1 MVAISYGN
9 YSLTAGQ
16 RKYQT
21 ANSNKKY
28 SGKNGFGTKVSN
40 ENRNI
45 KTVWNG
51 KFETCAEVDKIPCKY
66 ELKDEKAF
74 AWCWKSPGIEYRFF
88 HAAESTEENPIVVA
102 RGDYSISTYNLYGK
116 EPGINERFDY
126 VARTQERL
134 ASCNRLHLSEEAAWN
149 KKDLDFVLGFTEN
162 HTGADQIGTCF
173 KLDSDILKGFT
184 EENKR
189 NLELYS
195 SAVRERMISGMARKC
210 SEELFDM
217 LKN

>member
-1 MVAISYGN
+1 MKNA
-9 YSLTAGQ
+9 LT
-16 RKYQT
+16 
-21 ANSNKKY
+21 
-28 SGKNGFGTKVSN
+28 F
-40 ENRNI
+40 
-45 KTVWNG
+45 
-51 KFETCAEVDKIPCKY
+51 
-66 ELKDEKAF
+66 
-74 AWCWKSPGIEYRFF
+74 
-88 HAAESTEENPIVVA
+88 
-102 RGDYSISTYNLYGK
+102 NLNGK